1 VDEFGS
7 SLKFSKSET
16 EEAVSRILKYV
27 EDKEKDTLNTSREI
41 KMSLALPWE
50 TSSTQAAPG
59 G

>member
-27 EDKEKDTLNTSREI
+27 EDKEKGTLNTSREI
-41 KMSLALPWE
+41 ETSLALPWE